1 VGIFNDLASK
11 LLRKRDASTLYVSI
25 NELPNPRDWGIVEF
39 SVGERLI
46 FSEELDLAAPTV
58 DAIEVLIGQ
67 HWEAI
72 QSSGYKR
79 IAYDNVAPW
88 VQQKIEAKLALGR
101 LK

>member
-1 VGIFNDLASK
+1 MGIFDGLASK

-79 IAYDNVAPW
+79 TSYDNVAPW

-101 LK
+101 LN